1 MNKIIVAISIACC
14 FLVKATAQDANAV
27 LKSNLSL
34 QQKADSLLTLANKNK
49 AQGKFDVMLIYLNAA
64 KPLVEELND
73 ASTIIRY
80 YAYAAVWYDIKRM
93 DVELITESKKALAF
107 FEKGNQPEFKRT
119 CLFLLAKGFRH
130 LKQYDS
136 AQKYFD
142 ETEKLQNQ
150 YNPYTNWYVYS
161 EKARMYQEAD
171 NIKLAETYFDK
182 AYQITKVKGI
192 RMDHGVMLSYLLGFY
207 SYAKMPEKYAV
218 VMAEQIDFIS
228 KRKNPQQGSSIHDVL
243 YANLDKMSLEE
254 KIHFLTNVKKT
265 LLDQGDV
272 TNAALTNST
281 ISALYED
288 NNQPHLSLPY
298 MKENMELTK
307 APNQLLNHFIYAK
320 ATYRIL
326 SKAGMQQDANLLFD
340 YLFKLKD
347 SIGNKEQQTKLQEL
361 EIVYQTEKKQ
371 QEIVLLN
378 AKNELNKKQ
387 IEILQFHSQQD
398 SLQLLRETDRRKALF
413 KESLL
418 KEMALLEQEKNNNLL
433 ERQNILK
440 DSIVQ
445 RELAYN
451 GLLLSENN
459 LKQLELT
466 KEQQLKNALA
476 RENNLQTNQLA
487 KEKQTTWLL
496 TGGIVLLML
505 SGFSIFTLYQ
515 KQKRKNIVIQKQASD
530 LEVLMKEIHHRVKN
544 NMQIVSSL
552 LDLQS
557 ISIKDQHASDAVK
570 EGKNRVQS
578 MALIHQN
585 LYSENNLKGIKAK
598 EYISNLLQNL
608 CDSYNISNDKV
619 KINSNIEDLNLDV
632 DTMIPIGL
640 ILNELLTNAFKYAF
654 PQDAVHSTNTTGVL
668 EIALKEEN
676 KQLQLSVKDNGPGFP
691 LELDAKTAK
700 SFGLRMIRAF
710 AQKLKA
716 VVEIKN
722 DNGASVELSIKK
734 YALA

>member
-1 MNKIIVAISIACC
+1 MNKIIVAISIVCC
-14 FLVKATAQDANAV
+14 FTVKATAQDANVV
-27 LKSNLSL
+27 LKSNLSP
-34 QQKADSLLTLANKNK
+34 QQKADSLLSLANKNK
-49 AQGKFDVMLIYLNAA
+49 AQGKFDVMLNCLNAA

-73 ASTIIRY
+73 ANTSIRY
-80 YAYAAVWYDIKRM
+80 YVFNAAYYDIKRN
-93 DVELITESKKALAF
+93 DQVLITETKKALSF
-107 FEKGNQPEFKRT
+107 FEKGTIPDLKRS
-119 CLFLLAKGFRH
+119 CLFFIAKGFRH

-150 YNPYTNWYVYS
+150 YNPYLNWYVYS
-161 EKARMYQEAD
+161 EKARMYQEVD

-218 VMAEQIDFIS
+218 VMKEQIDFIS
-228 KRKNPQQGSSIHDVL
+228 KRKNPQQGASIHDVL
-243 YANLDKMSLEE
+243 YANLDNMPFEE
-254 KIHFLTNVKKT
+254 KINFLTRVKNT
-265 LLDQGDV
+265 LLNQGDI
-272 TNAALTNST
+272 TNAAFTNST

-307 APNQLLNHFIYAK
+307 APNQLLNHFTYAK

-347 SIGNKEQQTKLQEL
+347 SIGNKEQQAKLQEL
-361 EIVYQTEKKQ
+361 EITYQTEKKQ

-378 AKNELNKKQ
+378 TNNELKQKQ
-387 IEILQFHSQQD
+387 IEVLQFRTQSD
-398 SLQLLRETDRRKALF
+398 SLQMLRGTEQRKAMF

-418 KEMALLEQEKNNNLL
+418 KEMAIQEQQKNNKLL
-433 ERQNILK
+433 VRQNVLK
-440 DSIVQ
+440 DSIVESEQ
-445 RELAYN
+445 AYSNLLKREN
-451 GLLLSENN
+451 S
-459 LKQLELT
+459 LKQLQLSR
-466 KEQQLKNALA
+466 EQQLKGALS
-476 RENNLQTNQLA
+476 RENNLQTNQLE
-487 KEKQTTWLL
+487 KERQTKWLL
-496 TGGIVLLML
+496 TGGIGLLL
-505 SGFSIFTLYQ
+505 VSAFSIFTLYK
-515 KQKRKNIVIQKQASD
+515 KQKSKNNIIQKQAAN
-530 LEVLMKEIHHRVKN
+530 LEILMKEIHHRVKN

-585 LYSENNLKGIKAK
+585 LYSEDNLKGIKAK
-598 EYISNLLQNL
+598 QYINNLLQNL
-608 CDSYNISNDKV
+608 CDSYNISNEKI
-619 KINSNIEDLNLDV
+619 KINSDIADLNLDV

-640 ILNELLTNAFKYAF
+640 VLNELLTNSFKYAF
-654 PQDAVHSTNTTGVL
+654 NEQAKGVL
-668 EIALKEEN
+668 DIQLKEQGN
-676 KQLQLSVKDNGPGFP
+676 QLLLSVKDNGPGFP
-691 LELDAKTAK
+691 KEFDAKTAK

-716 VVEIKN
+716 AVEIKN

>member
-1 MNKIIVAISIACC
+1 LPIDFIMNKILIAILFVVSINTTA
-14 FLVKATAQDANAV
+14 FAQDVNNI
-27 LKSNLSL
+27 LQSNLTL
-34 QQKADSLLTLANKNK
+34 KQKTDSLLTLANKNK
-49 AQGKFDVMLIYLNAA
+49 AQNKLEVMFTYLNAA
-64 KPLVEELND
+64 KPLIDELND
-73 ASTIIRY
+73 ANTTLKY
-80 YAYAAVWYDIKRM
+80 YSFNAAYYDIKRN
-93 DVELITESKKALAF
+93 DQLLIAETKKALPF
-107 FEKGNQPEFKRT
+107 FEKGNLQDFKRS
-119 CLFLLAKGFRH
+119 CLFFIAKGYRH
-130 LKQYDS
+130 QKLYDS

-142 ETEKLQNQ
+142 LTEKLQNE
-150 YNPYTNWYVYS
+150 YNPYLNWLVYS

-171 NIKLAETYFDK
+171 NINLAETYFDK
-182 AYQITKVKGI
+182 AYQTTKAKGI

-207 SYAKMPEKYAV
+207 SYAKIPEKYAV

-228 KRKNPQQGSSIHDVL
+228 KRKNPQQGASIHDVL
-243 YANLDKMSLEE
+243 YANLDKMPLEE
-254 KIHFLTNVKKT
+254 KIQFLTKVKNT
-265 LLDQGDV
+265 LLHQGDV
-272 TNAALTNST
+272 TNAAFTNST

-288 NNQPHLSLPY
+288 NNQPQLSLPY
-298 MKENMELTK
+298 MRENMELTK
-307 APNQLLNHFIYAK
+307 VPNQLLNHFIYAK

-347 SIGNKEQQTKLQEL
+347 SIGNKEQQAKLQEL
-361 EIVYQTEKKQ
+361 EMIYQT
-371 QEIVLLN
+371 EIVLLN
-378 AKNELNKKQ
+378 SNNELKQKQ
-387 IEILQFHSQQD
+387 IEVLQFRTQSD
-398 SLQLLRETDRRKALF
+398 SLQMLRETEGRKALF

-418 KEMALLEQEKNNNLL
+418 KEFALQEQQKSNNLL
-433 ERQNILK
+433 VRQNILK
-440 DSIVQ
+440 DSIVESEQ
-445 RELAYN
+445 AYN
-451 GLLLSENN
+451 GLLVSENN
-459 LKQLELT
+459 LKQLQLK
-466 KEQQLKNALA
+466 KEQQLKEALF

-487 KEKQTTWLL
+487 KKKQITWLL
-496 TGGIVLLML
+496 TGGIGLLLL

-515 KQKRKNIVIQKQASD
+515 KQKKKNIVIQKQAAD
-530 LEVLMKEIHHRVKN
+530 LEILMKEIHHRVKN

-585 LYSENNLKGIKAK
+585 LYSEDNLKGIKAK
-598 EYISNLLQNL
+598 LYINNLLQNL

-619 KINSNIEDLNLDV
+619 KIHSNIEDLHLDV

-654 PQDAVHSTNTTGVL
+654 NKNTTGVL
-668 EIALKEEN
+668 EIHLQEQN
-676 KQLQLSVKDNGPGFP
+676 KQLQLCVKDNGPGFP
-691 LELDAKTAK
+691 LELDSKTAK

-722 DNGASVELSIKK
+722 DNGASIKINITK
-734 YALA
+734 YAMA